1 MFLSHDQRFRD
12 ILLLCLGFFGVF
24 WFYADFQN
32 HWVPSTISIKMDDET
47 AINKV
52 DSTLRSWN
60 YQPISLEKVVS
71 PIQAEIDVD
80 SLQRKFG
87 SSSLIK
93 KILGERRNGSK
104 LPYFKTN
111 VAAFANDGRGLKQ
124 LSMDFAED
132 GSILNFSISAKIINE
147 QTPFN
152 HVLMASSFQQGVEE
166 ELSPEVIDSLIGGM
180 VDYQHNHENSQN
192 FRNMRNLLIRIRKG
206 GQGAF
211 HEYLGSR
218 NIWDGVNYY
227 LENSYWNR
235 FEFTQ
240 DTLIFDEEDGFKI
253 ARAFLT
259 AKEEVMGVVPK
270 LEVEILPAGS
280 LRKIKASYFPPT
292 KIERTSFFNNK
303 IGVFG
308 QVVILCF
315 GVWLL
320 IVFYLR
326 IKARAIDTRPALVV
340 AVLAGFLV
348 PGFIALKMLNEFAIS
363 DLRFN
368 GIFANQVFFL
378 GIIGAVSSVGFFLI
392 TAVSDSITR
401 QYWPEKLKTWDLVRR
416 GMFNNKPVGWAIL
429 RGLSIGGILV
439 GIYITLVEFVPNIFL
454 DSTIQFVSREYLFG
468 SVANQLIHVC
478 LSLLVVVPTFLILAN
493 QVYGL
498 WGKKWIIPILT
509 GGASMLL
516 NPITLSVFPSEM
528 SLAVS
533 FVLGFVLG
541 IFYLKFDFVTLAL
554 AYFVFLNI
562 LSTTT
567 GWAITNSPDANVFY
581 VFLLICVSLAGFGLY
596 FIYKG
601 NEKDEIPDY
610 VPAYIEELAKEQRVQ
625 QELDIARIVQQ
636 TFLPNVTPEISGFDT
651 AAICDPAMEAG
662 GDYYDI
668 IRIDDSKAGVAI
680 GDVSGKGIQAA
691 FYMTFIKGV
700 IHSLSTILTSPKE
713 LLVQANRLFNSNAT
727 RGTFI
732 SMIYGVL
739 DSQKNTFTYVRAGH
753 NPMLHKKA
761 NGEISWLQPKGLAL
775 GMTQDENFKKGS
787 DEVTLQLE
795 KGDVLVLYTDGVTEA
810 QNKNGEFYG
819 EKRLYTIVKNEKT
832 QNSSELLNFIVK
844 DVRIF
849 YGEATQYDDMTLVV
863 IKV

>member
-12 ILLLCLGFFGVF
+12 ILLLCLGFLGVF

-32 HWVPSTISIKMDDET
+32 HWVPSTISMKMDDDT
-47 AINKV
+47 ALIKA
-52 DSTLRSWN
+52 DSTLKSWN
-60 YQPISLEKVVS
+60 YQPISLKKVVT
-71 PIQAEIDVD
+71 PIITGVYVD
-80 SLQRKFG
+80 SLQRKYG
-87 SSSLIK
+87 STALIK
-93 KILGERRNGSK
+93 KMRREGISGLR

-111 VAAFANDGRGLKQ
+111 VSVFSTDSRSGRDLN
-124 LSMDFAED
+124 MDFAED
-132 GSILNFSISAKIINE
+132 GSIVNFSVSSKIINE

-152 HVLMASSFQQGVEE
+152 KALMASSFQQGIEE

-192 FRNMRNLLIRIRKG
+192 FSNMRNVLIRLRKG
-206 GQGAF
+206 DQGAF
-211 HEYLGSR
+211 REYLNSR

-227 LENSYWNR
+227 LENSYWER

-259 AKEEVMGVVPK
+259 AKEEVMGILPK
-270 LEVEILPAGS
+270 LKVEILPAGS
-280 LRKIKASYFPPT
+280 LRKIESSYFTQP
-292 KIERTSFFNNK
+292 KNDRKGLFNNN
-303 IGVFG
+303 IGVLG
-308 QVVILCF
+308 QVIILCF

-348 PGFIALKMLNEFAIS
+348 PGFIALRMLNEFVIS
-363 DLRFN
+363 EINFN
-368 GIFANQVFFL
+368 GVLANQLFFL

-392 TAVSDSITR
+392 TSVSDSITR

-429 RGLSIGGILV
+429 RGLSIGGILA
-439 GIYITLVEFVPNIFL
+439 GTYIALIEFTPNIFL

-468 SVANQLIHVC
+468 SIANQLIHVC
-478 LSLLVVVPTFLILAN
+478 LSLLVIVPTFLILAN

-498 WGKKWIIPILT
+498 WNKKWVIPILT
-509 GGASMLL
+509 GFCSMLL
-516 NPITLSVFPSEM
+516 NPITLSIFPSEM
-528 SLAVS
+528 SLGVS
-533 FVLGFVLG
+533 FVLGVILG
-541 IFYLKFDFVTLAL
+541 VFYLKFDFVTLAL
-554 AYFVFLNI
+554 AYFIFLNI

-567 GWAITNSPDANVFY
+567 GWAITNSPDINVFY

-601 NEKDEIPDY
+601 NEKDELPDY
-610 VPAYIEELAKEQRVQ
+610 IPVYIEELAKEQRVQ

-636 TFLPNVTPEISGFDT
+636 TFLPNTTPEISGFDT
-651 AAICDPAMEAG
+651 AAFCDPAMEAG

-668 IRIDDSKAGVAI
+668 IRIDNSKAGVAI

-739 DSQKNTFTYVRAGH
+739 DSENNTFTYVRAGH

-761 NGEISWLQPKGLAL
+761 NGQVSWLQPKGLAL
-775 GMTQDENFKKGS
+775 GMTQDDSFKNGS
-787 DEVTLQLE
+787 DEVILQLE

-810 QNKNGEFYG
+810 QNKEGKFYG
-819 EKRLYTIVKNEKT
+819 EERLFRILKNEKT

-844 DVRIF
+844 DVKVF
-849 YGEATQYDDMTLVV
+849 YGDATQYDDMTLVV
-863 IKV
+863 IKA